1 MVLGQYLSLRDPIDE
16 TAPLLKTAVGPVWK
30 NWLKVLTQGGT
41 SSGRRSQEWIW
52 GFPHP
57 SVVGRLG
64 EDRLC
69 GMVDRA
75 GSYRQFW
82 G

>member
-1 MVLGQYLSLRDPIDE
+1 MLGQHPSLRDPIAQ

-30 NWLKVLTQGGT
+30 SWLKAMTQGGT
-41 SSGRRSQEWIW
+41 RRGRRSQDWIW
-52 GFPHP
+52 GFSHP
-57 SVVGRLG
+57 SVVGRMG

-75 GSYRQFW
+75 GS
-82 G
+82 